1 MFECWSALGLLFC
14 RKDSERVSKRVTRKG
29 DQRRKCDHNLRE
41 KVIEEDLEEDGL
53 ECFS

>member
-1 MFECWSALGLLFC
+1 MSVGLLWGFFSAGRILKGC
-14 RKDSERVSKRVTRKG
+14 QRGTREG

-41 KVIEEDLEEDGL
+41 KVIEEDFEEDGL